1 MTKEEKL
8 IINDELEEISGGTN
22 HKIDGKTPIGKLI
35 VLKEN
40 IYFRY
45 EPDKYS
51 SDWGTAQTGIT
62 YSVYEIKQNNGLKWY
77 LVDNHSW
84 FGDDGTNC
92 IFTFGAK

>member
-8 IINDELEEISGGTN
+8 ISDDELEEISGGTN

-45 EPDKYS
+45 EPD
-51 SDWGTAQTGIT
+51 
-62 YSVYEIKQNNGLKWY
+62 SVYEIKQNNGLKWY
-77 LVDNHSW
+77 LVNDHSW

-92 IFTFGAK
+92 IFTFGAN